1 MIAGQDKYGFAIELQ
16 RLWTQKY
23 ERLEW
28 VKEEIASDIQQWRSQ
43 PDAYPKPRSFLRS
56 RTGLLVTAAVFGFVL
71 FAVLLSLTYV
81 TSQGGAINGLKATLK
96 AVSTI
101 TLAPLPAA
109 AGDSTGTTN
118 PTGAAANVSALAIVD
133 NTIWAATD
141 GGLVRWNPDG
151 TGHAFDMRD
160 FNFPNNEPGSIVAA
174 LDGTLW
180 IGAGGVAHVGPE
192 GDRLQ
197 YLGYYNKNDGLG
209 TGVVRTLMIDTDG
222 SIWAGGP
229 KQTESPLSH
238 FTADSGTWRTDEIP
252 IDSSA
257 LQDVEL
263 NIQSLLRSRDGALWL
278 GLQRDGILRWDG
290 NEWTHFGEAQGVSRS
305 SDADRRI
312 RRLLQDRKGMIWAAA
327 SDQGLLR
334 FDPAQGRW
342 QQIAVVHDNPPIRT
356 IAEFAA
362 GELWAAGDGIVAYS
376 TDGGQSWTQ
385 VGSASDGLG
394 TGVDAIVQDATG
406 QVWIGAYNGGIS
418 VYDHGRWKQLQR

>member
-1 MIAGQDKYGFAIELQ
+1 
-16 RLWTQKY
+16 
-23 ERLEW
+23 
-28 VKEEIASDIQQWRSQ
+28 
-43 PDAYPKPRSFLRS
+43 
-56 RTGLLVTAAVFGFVL
+56 
-71 FAVLLSLTYV
+71 
-81 TSQGGAINGLKATLK
+81 
-96 AVSTI
+96 
-101 TLAPLPAA
+101 
-109 AGDSTGTTN
+109 
-118 PTGAAANVSALAIVD
+118 
-133 NTIWAATD
+133 
-141 GGLVRWNPDG
+141 
-151 TGHAFDMRD
+151 
-160 FNFPNNEPGSIVAA
+160 
-174 LDGTLW
+174 
-180 IGAGGVAHVGPE
+180 
-192 GDRLQ
+192 
-197 YLGYYNKNDGLG
+197 
-209 TGVVRTLMIDTDG
+209 
-222 SIWAGGP
+222 
-229 KQTESPLSH
+229 
-238 FTADSGTWRTDEIP
+238 
-252 IDSSA
+252 
-257 LQDVEL
+257 VEL

-394 TGVDAIVQDATG
+394 TGIDAIVQDATG